1 MLYSVSE
8 LKKDIRI
15 VLDQNMTSEQ
25 LFESGDIDTLSLE
38 EIIESKIVDAAR
50 LVETNAPLYLI
61 DGGKQFNGSI
71 DWDSAHGYG
80 SGRILLPDDFM
91 RLVSFMMSD
100 WDYPVSAALTEDDPE
115 YAMQRSRYPGI
126 KGNPQRPIVAI
137 TTHPAGQVLEF
148 YSGTAGESVYVRR
161 AQYLPMPE
169 IKDDMI
175 DLCVKLRRS
184 IVYRAASLVATAIG
198 QADLAAALLNTC
210 NELMS

>member
-126 KGNPQRPIVAI
+126 KGNPQRPIVA
-137 TTHPAGQVLEF
+137 
-148 YSGTAGESVYVRR
+148 
-161 AQYLPMPE
+161 MPE